1 MLALTNFGGWGMTTL
16 AVLSM
21 AVLWAA
27 HERRHALLVFL
38 VCGGAMLVNLLLKFA
53 VDRPRPDMALVYLIS
68 GTRFASFPSGHTM
81 GAMATLGGL
90 MVVTQ
95 RLGAPLWA
103 LLLGWLFAGLIVAG
117 IAISRI
123 YLGAHFPSDVL
134 AGLLASTAWLLLVSG
149 WLER

>member
-1 MLALTNFGGWGMTTL
+1 
-16 AVLSM
+16 
-21 AVLWAA
+21 
-27 HERRHALLVFL
+27 
-38 VCGGAMLVNLLLKFA
+38 
-53 VDRPRPDMALVYLIS
+53 MALVYLIS